1 MSYLIAKDFNKQIQ
15 SDNLNQVIGGD
26 TSILSAAQLTAFEEA
41 KSYLVQKYDT
51 TAEFQDLNVWVQSNI
66 YSPRNRV
73 YLNPPAY
80 NQANTYA
87 LGVYCLNG
95 TLVYKCTTAIT
106 VAEPFNA
113 AHWLLVGSQYD
124 IYNAI
129 YPYPLFTY
137 SKQYAL
143 NDQVYWNGKIYTCLI
158 ATQPLGQSSAIQ
170 YYQYQNL
177 PYSNVAPDNV
187 NNGAQYWG
195 VGTAYSVPAN
205 TDILNTT
212 YWAAGDNRSQQM
224 VTTVVDIALYHL
236 HSRISPRNIPDL
248 RVKRYDE
255 AIKWLIK
262 CAKGEVTPNL
272 PILQP
277 QQGGRIRYGGNIKN
291 VNSY

>member
-51 TAEFQDLNVWVQSNI
+51 TAEFQDLNVWVQSNV
-66 YSPRNRV
+66 YNPLNRV

-124 IYNAI
+124 IYNAV
-129 YPYPLFTY
+129 YPY
-137 SKQYAL
+137 A
-143 NDQVYWNGKIYTCLI
+143 
-158 ATQPLGQSSAIQ
+158 
-170 YYQYQNL
+170 
-177 PYSNVAPDNV
+177 
-187 NNGAQYWG
+187 
-195 VGTAYSVPAN
+195 
-205 TDILNTT
+205 
-212 YWAAGDNRSQQM
+212 R
-224 VTTVVDIALYHL
+224 
-236 HSRISPRNIPDL
+236 HST
-248 RVKRYDE
+248 K
-255 AIKWLIK
+255 
-262 CAKGEVTPNL
+262 
-272 PILQP
+272 
-277 QQGGRIRYGGNIKN
+277 
-291 VNSY
+291 

>member
-26 TSILSAAQLTAFEEA
+26 TSILYAAELTAFEEA

-51 TAEFQDLNVWVQSNI
+51 SSEFQDLNVWSSSSVYN
-66 YSPRNRV
+66 PRNRV
-73 YLNPPAY
+73 YLNPPVY
-80 NQANTYA
+80 NASNTYA
-87 LGVYCLNG
+87 LGVYVLNA
-95 TLVYKCTTAIT
+95 TQVYKCSTVIT
-106 VAEPFNA
+106 VPEAFNSS
-113 AHWLLVGSQYD
+113 HWLLVGSQYD
-124 IYNAI
+124 IYNAV
-129 YPYPLFTY
+129 YPQPLFSY
-137 SKQYAL
+137 STQYAV
-143 NDQVYWNGKIYTCLI
+143 NDQVYWNGKVYTCLI

-187 NNGAQYWG
+187 NQGLQYWG
-195 VGTAYSVPAN
+195 SGTAYTVPAN

-212 YWAAGDNRSQQM
+212 YWAYGDNRSQQM
-224 VTTVVDIALYHL
+224 VTTVVDITLYHL

-255 AIKWLIK
+255 SIKWLIK

-272 PILQP
+272 PVLQP
-277 QQGGRIRYGGNIKN
+277 TQGGRVRYGGNIKQI
-291 VNSY
+291 NSY